1 MSATKY
7 DNIQDLQIGSYDYK
21 IRVRVI
27 RLWRGATRTGEQF
40 KNFNVILL
48 DNKSQR
54 MHAWIP
60 TSRNDEMARVMHI
73 GNIYKIR
80 KFTVQFHKPTDK
92 FRCLRNDK
100 QIVFTKDTTVQDMAE
115 NEVMI
120 PLDYFDFYEHSQLK
134 ELSEQTTYLTGIIKR
149 HEDFRDLENKHGQK
163 QKQSKLVITDGS
175 GCWKEIKLENS
186 IPVCEPCNRFVP
198 YPEIRY
204 RISVKAE
211 DATGEVQ
218 VILGDREVR
227 TLILKRAR
235 QLLEEHAG
243 SGDMPQC
250 LKTLAG
256 KDYSVVLNIK
266 EMNISKSFHVYW
278 ASNICN
284 GFIRWGEK
292 NRTVDQENTTSTQLP
307 SVQGVMLTLLPVMS
321 FWQVLAHATSCFN
334 KVFDKMFQPIVK
346 YH

>member
-1 MSATKY
+1 
-7 DNIQDLQIGSYDYK
+7 
-21 IRVRVI
+21 
-27 RLWRGATRTGEQF
+27 
-40 KNFNVILL
+40 
-48 DNKSQR
+48 
-54 MHAWIP
+54 
-60 TSRNDEMARVMHI
+60 
-73 GNIYKIR
+73 
-80 KFTVQFHKPTDK
+80 
-92 FRCLRNDK
+92 
-100 QIVFTKDTTVQDMAE
+100 MAE
-115 NEVMI
+115 NEVVI

-134 ELSEQTTYLTGIIKR
+134 ELSEQTTYLTDVVGIIKR

-163 QKQSKLVITDGS
+163 QKQSKLVITDGRSNVNITFWDSFGIKFETDMKQVVQKPVIIIISCCRVGKWDGEIDISNVPATRIYLNYKHHVVDQLRKRLANPDFVKQALAEKKKMEILLMKIEDIKKLGKEYIDVS

-292 NRTVDQENTTSTQLP
+292 NRTDTTSTQNQP
-307 SVQGVMLTLLPVMS
+307 TTSTNTGQTTTSTYTGQGISDLD
-321 FWQVLAHATSCFN
+321 LAST
-334 KVFDKMFQPIVK
+334 
-346 YH
+346 